1 MICFAASD
9 CHHKG
14 AMSTSPSADSN
25 GFSWP
30 HCARSCRC
38 LASAKPRAPDG
49 FPPQRALPCSLFCLG
64 NSTRMPPS
72 ELEQIIAKAP
82 DKDRGVRYQHAA
94 DLRADLKRLKRDTES
109 ARVATFA

>member
-1 MICFAASD
+1 
-9 CHHKG
+9 
-14 AMSTSPSADSN
+14 
-25 GFSWP
+25 
-30 HCARSCRC
+30 
-38 LASAKPRAPDG
+38 
-49 FPPQRALPCSLFCLG
+49 
-64 NSTRMPPS
+64 MPPS